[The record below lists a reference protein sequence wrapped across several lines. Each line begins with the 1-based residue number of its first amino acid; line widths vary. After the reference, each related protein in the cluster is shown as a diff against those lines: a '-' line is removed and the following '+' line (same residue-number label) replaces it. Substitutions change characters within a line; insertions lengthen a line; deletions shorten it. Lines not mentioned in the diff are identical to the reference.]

1 MRMVDII
8 KKKRDGN
15 SLTHEE
21 IKFMVDGYI
30 NGDIPDY
37 QMSAFLMAVYY
48 EGMETDE
55 IVYLTQLMAD
65 SGSKIDLSNIKGFK
79 VDKHSTGGVGD
90 KTSLV
95 VGPLAAACG
104 VKVAKISGRG
114 LGHTGG
120 TVDKLESIPGYKTA
134 LPVEEFESIVNDVG
148 VSIIGQSAN
157 VAPVDKKLYALRDVT
172 ATVDSLPLIAT
183 SVMSKKLAAD
193 DDGIV
198 LEVTVGSGSFN
209 KTMEA
214 GYKLAKI
221 MVDIGNSAGKKTVA
235 VLTNMDQPLGNTIGN
250 SLEVVEAINV
260 LKTGTGNEKFVEVC
274 LDLVSAMLY
283 VAGIGIMDAC
293 RALAKEKLQ
302 NGEAY
307 KKFYQMVERHGG
319 DVSCLEDTSKFYLG
333 VTKEVVAPDSG
344 YIQCI
349 YTEGYGLAS
358 LYLGAGRNTIEDEID
373 DAAGIEVIKT
383 VGDYVNKGDVIAILH
398 SSDSDKFAQSEAK
411 ILESIVIGNDKVV
424 AKTEILGYIE

>member
-15 SLTHEE
+15 QLTNEE
-21 IKFMVDGYI
+21 IKFIVDGYI

-37 QMSAFLMAVYY
+37 QMSAFLMAIYY
-48 EGMETDE
+48 KSMEVDE
-55 IVYLTQLMAD
+55 IRYLTQLMAD

-95 VGPLAAACG
+95 VAPLAASCG

-134 LPVEEFESIVNDVG
+134 IPVEEFESIVNDVG

-209 KTMEA
+209 KTMEI
-214 GYKLAKI
+214 GDKLARI
-221 MVDIGNSAGKKTVA
+221 MVDIGNNAGKKTIA

-260 LKTGTGNEKFVEVC
+260 LKTGTGNPRFVEVC
-274 LDLVSAMLY
+274 LDLASCMLY
-283 VAGIGIMDAC
+283 VAGKGQLDEC
-293 RALAKEKLQ
+293 RALAKEHLQ

-319 DVSCLEDTSKFYLG
+319 DVSCIKDTSKFYLG
-333 VTKEVVAPDSG
+333 VTKEVLAPTDG
-344 YIQCI
+344 YIQSI

-373 DAAGIEVIKT
+373 DAAGIEVVKT
-383 VGDYVNKGDVIAILH
+383 VGDYVNKDQVIAILH
-398 SSDSDKFAQSEAK
+398 SSDAYKFAQSEQK
-411 ILESIVIGNDKVV
+411 ILESIVIGNEKVE
-424 AKTEILGYIE
+424 AKPEILGYVE

>member
-48 EGMETDE
+48 EGTEIDE

-283 VAGIGIMDAC
+283 VAGIGTMDAC

-333 VTKEVVAPDSG
+333 VTKEVVSPDNG
-344 YIQCI
+344 YIQSI

-411 ILESIVIGNDKVV
+411 ILDSIVIGNDKVE
-424 AKTEILGYIE
+424 AKTEILGYVE

>member
-48 EGMETDE
+48 EGMEIDE

-235 VLTNMDQPLGNTIGN
+235 VLTIT
-250 SLEVVEAINV
+250 
-260 LKTGTGNEKFVEVC
+260 FC
-274 LDLVSAMLY
+274 LY
-283 VAGIGIMDAC
+283 H
-293 RALAKEKLQ
+293 RASQ
-302 NGEAY
+302 RY
-307 KKFYQMVERHGG
+307 
-319 DVSCLEDTSKFYLG
+319 
-333 VTKEVVAPDSG
+333 P
-344 YIQCI
+344 
-349 YTEGYGLAS
+349 
-358 LYLGAGRNTIEDEID
+358 
-373 DAAGIEVIKT
+373 
-383 VGDYVNKGDVIAILH
+383 
-398 SSDSDKFAQSEAK
+398 
-411 ILESIVIGNDKVV
+411 
-424 AKTEILGYIE
+424 